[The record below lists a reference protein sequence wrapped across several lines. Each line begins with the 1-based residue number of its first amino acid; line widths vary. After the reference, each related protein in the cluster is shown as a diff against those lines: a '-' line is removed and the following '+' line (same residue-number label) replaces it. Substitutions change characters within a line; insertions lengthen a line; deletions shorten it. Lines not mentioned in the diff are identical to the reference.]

1 LAASFQAGVYNNAVL
16 SVNGVS
22 VLAGSQAPEAEVAL
36 EEQQEAGIGGSGSS
50 DAPADGSPAG
60 SSSNSR
66 RGGRRAIPAVLPLE
80 ILPAGEFEP
89 LYRVPLDVRN
99 GELPVLPLSIYGAGE
114 QERIGGPARVAG
126 RSCH

>member
-1 LAASFQAGVYNNAVL
+1 MYNNAVL

-50 DAPADGSPAG
+50 DSAADGSPAG